1 MRIKNLYQI
10 RFVLVALTFIL
21 LGWLLGQSPSE
32 DMKFV
37 YWVAIV
43 LVGIGLMKYLLKLA
57 NYVPNQVNYFLHSLL
72 CHDYMIHF
80 PTTKDT
86 KLGMMYENMNR
97 IIAQYRNS
105 LLDIEYKQ
113 QYYNRLLRIMTH
125 ELRNSI
131 TPVITLSSDMLKRPE
146 NYTSDRL
153 RRGMEVIHG
162 QCVGVK
168 AFLDSY
174 YQLTHLPDPQKE
186 TIEMDEFFGH
196 LQDLMNHPSI
206 HIQWGKGMKLEADE
220 SLLSMVLT
228 NLIRNACEATE
239 GMPDADIRVVATDSG
254 GSPYIMVSDN
264 GPGIPE
270 EIRDEIFLP
279 FYTTKQEGTGIGLCL
294 SRQIMR
300 LHGGDLK
307 LSLSNGPGA
316 TFILSF

>member
-80 PTTKDT
+80 PATKDT

-125 ELRNSI
+125 
-131 TPVITLSSDMLKRPE
+131 
-146 NYTSDRL
+146 
-153 RRGMEVIHG
+153 
-162 QCVGVK
+162 
-168 AFLDSY
+168 
-174 YQLTHLPDPQKE
+174 
-186 TIEMDEFFGH
+186 
-196 LQDLMNHPSI
+196 
-206 HIQWGKGMKLEADE
+206 
-220 SLLSMVLT
+220 
-228 NLIRNACEATE
+228 
-239 GMPDADIRVVATDSG
+239 
-254 GSPYIMVSDN
+254 
-264 GPGIPE
+264 
-270 EIRDEIFLP
+270 
-279 FYTTKQEGTGIGLCL
+279 
-294 SRQIMR
+294 
-300 LHGGDLK
+300 
-307 LSLSNGPGA
+307 
-316 TFILSF
+316 

>member
-1 MRIKNLYQI
+1 
-10 RFVLVALTFIL
+10 VALTFIL

-43 LVGIGLMKYLLKLA
+43 LAGIGLMKYLLKLA

-80 PTTKDT
+80 PATKDT

-206 HIQWGKGMKLEADE
+206 HIQW
-220 SLLSMVLT
+220 
-228 NLIRNACEATE
+228 
-239 GMPDADIRVVATDSG
+239 
-254 GSPYIMVSDN
+254 
-264 GPGIPE
+264 
-270 EIRDEIFLP
+270 
-279 FYTTKQEGTGIGLCL
+279 
-294 SRQIMR
+294 
-300 LHGGDLK
+300 
-307 LSLSNGPGA
+307 
-316 TFILSF
+316 